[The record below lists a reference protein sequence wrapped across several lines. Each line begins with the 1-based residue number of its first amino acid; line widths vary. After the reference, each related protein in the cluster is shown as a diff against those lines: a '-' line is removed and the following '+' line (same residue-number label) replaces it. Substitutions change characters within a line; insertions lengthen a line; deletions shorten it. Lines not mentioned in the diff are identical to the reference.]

1 MTKISKKKQTNQ
13 SCNGSRF
20 VPMLFSTDMV
30 KSIDVHK
37 TKKETRRIIDV
48 ETNLD
53 FMGFEVGNENKKN
66 KEVAFGFKQ
75 KCEIKRL
82 IKQKIFVDDI
92 IWVRETFQELIVKG
106 EKKYLYKANPEH
118 QSMKWKPSL
127 FMPKEA
133 CRIFLKCT
141 SVHIERLHDITEQ
154 GAINEGIENFFLDVV
169 TTATAYRNYMT
180 TKKDLQ
186 KDHWAHVANDAVES
200 YMTLWQK
207 INGKES
213 WDQNPY
219 VWVYKFE
226 RVERPKD
233 FC

>member
-1 MTKISKKKQTNQ
+1 MKNKT
-13 SCNGSRF
+13 RF

-30 KSIDVHK
+30 KEILNGTK
-37 TKKETRRIIDV
+37 TETRRIISV

-66 KEVAFGFKQ
+66 QEIAFGLKQ

-82 IKQKIFVDDI
+82 IKQKLFVNNI
-92 IWVRETFQELIVKG
+92 IWVRETFQELIIKG
-106 EKKYLYKANPEH
+106 QKKYLYKANPDH
-118 QSMKWKPSL
+118 QSMKWKSSL
-127 FMPKEA
+127 FMPKDA

-154 GAINEGIENFFLDVV
+154 GAINEGVLFDVKLPIADFK
-169 TTATAYRNYMT
+169 TKTLYRDYRKET
-180 TKKDLQ
+180 SGC
-186 KDHWAHVANDAVES
+186 ADARS
-200 YMTLWQK
+200 SFMTLWQK

-213 WDQNPY
+213 WNENPF

-226 RVERPKD
+226 CVERPND